1 MHFKYFYFCQQT
13 RDSGDYARL
22 AAEVRQ
28 LRDDESQLRQ
38 ENLQLKVNKHSNK
51 LNTHQSYSY
60 YDING
65 HSVFSFYSYDRNKC
79 SDYE

>member
-1 MHFKYFYFCQQT
+1 MIVNEFLLNTIFHLRQQT

-38 ENLQLKVNKHSNK
+38 ENLQLKVNKLLLTYILS
-51 LNTHQSYSY
+51 
-60 YDING
+60 I
-65 HSVFSFYSYDRNKC
+65 
-79 SDYE
+79 